1 MNTAKEI
8 DIESILDE
16 VLDEDF
22 EIEENFYSKDIE
34 KLLEPRNSYRRA
46 KRMYKNK
53 YWYVIKNTCQILIV
67 LTVIITLL

>member
-22 EIEENFYSKDIE
+22 EIEENFYSEDIE
-34 KLLEPRNSYRRA
+34 KLLEPRNNYRRA
-46 KRMYKNK
+46 KRIYRNK
-53 YWYVIKNTCQILIV
+53 YWNVIKNTCQILIV